1 MPLKRYCAADATL
14 YPPKHSCTPNRT
26 WYHYTHSDVS
36 WQSPT
41 VALPCTDFPQQAVFL
56 RPVLPA
62 SVFKGVEPMPPA
74 PGDVDLPAQL
84 AQWIAAAQQGSQ
96 EALGQAL
103 EACRQYLL
111 LIANRHL
118 DPELRAKVGP
128 SDVVQET
135 FLKAQREFVRFHGS
149 TEQELLAWLKAILL
163 NNLANVVRDYRATD
177 KRQLAR
183 EVPLAEVPDEELL
196 SSALAQ
202 TETPS
207 GQMTAREQADE
218 VDRALAQLPEP
229 YRQVIALRNEE
240 RLSFEEIG
248 QRLGRSA
255 EAARKLWA
263 RAIEALQQL
272 LEPPGE
278 ER

>member
-1 MPLKRYCAADATL
+1 
-14 YPPKHSCTPNRT
+14 
-26 WYHYTHSDVS
+26 
-36 WQSPT
+36 
-41 VALPCTDFPQQAVFL
+41 
-56 RPVLPA
+56 
-62 SVFKGVEPMPPA
+62 MPPA